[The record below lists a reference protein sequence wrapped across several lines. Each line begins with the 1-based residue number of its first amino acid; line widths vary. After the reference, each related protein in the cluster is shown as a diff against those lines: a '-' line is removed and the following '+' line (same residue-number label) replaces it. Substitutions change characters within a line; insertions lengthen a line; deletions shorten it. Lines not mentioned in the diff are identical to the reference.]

1 LFGTREKEPRTALA
15 ARAAIDIARESA
27 VHVASEP
34 SAAHFIPSHSISS
47 L

>member
-27 VHVASEP
+27 ASRR
-34 SAAHFIPSHSISS
+34 I
-47 L
+47 